1 MSEVKEVVVAETNI
15 GITVLCGNYDEMT
28 DEGKN
33 ELLTIG
39 ETYLS
44 QISSVGEKNLINKTD
59 AMTFTNRLYE

>member
-1 MSEVKEVVVAETNI
+1 MTETNR

-39 ETYLS
+39 ET
-44 QISSVGEKNLINKTD
+44 I
-59 AMTFTNRLYE
+59 